1 MEHSILWIYTVI
13 LFLIFIAADLLLYNK
28 YIGDKKPSFITAA
41 TWSIIWVSIGL
52 SFSIFIY
59 YAYENHWF
67 GLYLNDKKD
76 ISGTNAALTYISA
89 FLIEESLSVDNLFV
103 MAMIFEM
110 FNIPV
115 RYQHNV
121 LYLGILG
128 AIIFRA
134 TFIIAGIKLISLFTW
149 TFYIFGALLLY
160 SSYKMITQKNED
172 FNIKDS
178 RIYQWI
184 VSKFRITDKL
194 YRNKLFVKLKD
205 NKVYATPLFLAL
217 LAIEMS
223 DLIFAVD
230 SIPAVFAVTT
240 DSYIAFTSNI
250 LAVMGLRSIYFVLAY
265 MVLNFDYLHY
275 SLAAILAFI
284 GFKLFVH
291 HWFIV
296 PVELTLSI
304 IVVFLL
310 AGIIYSK
317 IKTSK
322 E

>member
-1 MEHSILWIYTVI
+1 M
-13 LFLIFIAADLLLYNK
+13 
-28 YIGDKKPSFITAA
+28 
-41 TWSIIWVSIGL
+41 
-52 SFSIFIY
+52 
-59 YAYENHWF
+59 
-67 GLYLNDKKD
+67 
-76 ISGTNAALTYISA
+76 
-89 FLIEESLSVDNLFV
+89 
-103 MAMIFEM
+103 
-110 FNIPV
+110 
-115 RYQHNV
+115 
-121 LYLGILG
+121 
-128 AIIFRA
+128 
-134 TFIIAGIKLISLFTW
+134 
-149 TFYIFGALLLY
+149 
-160 SSYKMITQKNED
+160 
-172 FNIKDS
+172 
-178 RIYQWI
+178 
-184 VSKFRITDKL
+184 
-194 YRNKLFVKLKD
+194 
-205 NKVYATPLFLAL
+205 AL

-284 GFKLFVH
+284 GFKLIVH